1 MISKMNPKY
10 KIPTDELD
18 HLVDYV
24 NDIKPFRTKLA
35 DVVCTFTF
43 IEHAYAYASETCNS
57 VVDFIMDYHLD
68 PEAGYSEER
77 FNYVDYDDNTS
88 ATVPNI
94 ASGYNEWGFG
104 AEHFDGLVQVEDYVP
119 SSPTTIKTSFKEQ
132 LIIDTSRIIQDGFDI
147 ESSDTDLFDAIN
159 LGTLPT
165 VKPTPV
171 LILPDE
177 TDPIADMFEPLV
189 IPTPMAMAFSA
200 FNESDLVI
208 DPILLSTTNDTLI
221 LSELFD
227 DGEFG
232 NIVSTYTGLIDQ
244 VAFDDG
250 DFDRVITD
258 VLSLNDS
265 TFDDDFIR
273 VLFNE

>member
-18 HLVDYV
+18 HLVDYI

-35 DVVCTFTF
+35 DIVCTFTF
-43 IEHAYAYASETCNS
+43 VEHAYAYASETCNS

-68 PEAGYSEER
+68 PEAGYAEER
-77 FNYVDYDDNTS
+77 FVYVDYDDNTS
-88 ATVPNI
+88 AKIPNV
-94 ASGYNEWGFG
+94 ASGYEEWGFS
-104 AEHFDGLVQVEDYVP
+104 ADHFDGLVRVEDYVP

-132 LIIDTSRIIQDGFDI
+132 LIIDTSRTIQDGFDI
-147 ESSDTDLFDAIN
+147 EASDTDLFDSIN
-159 LGTLPT
+159 LGTLPA

-177 TDPIADMFEPLV
+177 SDPFADMFEPLV
-189 IPTPMAMAFSA
+189 IPTPVVAAFA
-200 FNESDLVI
+200 FNEFDSAMEPV
-208 DPILLSTTNDTLI
+208 LLTASDTLI

-258 VLSLNDS
+258 VLTLNDS
-265 TFDDDFIR
+265 TFDTDFIR